1 VSEASV
7 SEAAVIAREA
17 LGRLGIWMT
26 PPARIG
32 LDTRQYAAAVEKAG
46 FRSLWI
52 PGLRAGDEPEAVAEL
67 LSATE
72 RLIVGTGVLSIWHW
86 TPAELAAATDRLTA
100 AYPERFIPGLGVSH
114 ASMVEA
120 AGQAYVR
127 PLAKMRQFLD
137 ELPAVR
143 APVVLAALGPRMLE
157 LARDRTAGAHP
168 YFSPPEHTAFARS
181 VLGPAPLLIPE
192 QAVSLAPGSAGRAAG
207 RAYAAL
213 YLTLPNYTN
222 NLRRFGFGDEDFTGG
237 GSDRLISAIVPAGR
251 DAGAAPLRPPQDA
264 VAARI
269 REHLDAGADH
279 VVIQAVAE
287 SGGFAAGDLDALA
300 SAVEDLL

>member
-1 VSEASV
+1 V
-7 SEAAVIAREA
+7 REPVRERAA
-17 LGRLGIWMT
+17 LGRLGIWMA
-26 PPARIG
+26 PPARMG
-32 LDTRQYAAAVEKAG
+32 LDARQYAAAIEKAG
-46 FRSLWI
+46 FHSLWI
-52 PGLRAGDEPEAVAEL
+52 PGLKAGDEPEAVAEL

-86 TPAELAAATDRLTA
+86 SPAGLAAATDRLTG
-100 AYPERFIPGLGVSH
+100 AYPGRFIPGLGVSH

-120 AGQAYVR
+120 AGQAYAR

-137 ELPAVR
+137 DLPAVR
-143 APVVLAALGPRMLE
+143 APLVLAALGPRMLE

-181 VLGPAPLLIPE
+181 VLGPVPLLIPE
-192 QAVSLAPGSAGRAAG
+192 QAVSLAPGSAGLTSG

-222 NLRRFGFGDEDFTGG
+222 NLRRFGFGDEDLTGG
-237 GSDRLISAIVPAGR
+237 GSDRLISAIIPAGR
-251 DAGAAPLRPPQDA
+251 DAI
-264 VAARI
+264 AARI

-279 VVIQAVAE
+279 VVIQPVAE
-287 SGGFAAGDLDALA
+287 SGGFAHDDLDALA
-300 SAVEDLL
+300 ETVADLM